1 MNGKEEQFY
10 INSRLSPSAL
20 TIGQTEGLSKG
31 YLFIH
36 SPHRIMP
43 RQTIAS
49 LTAELEE
56 LRPLANGKTEA
67 DLREQQ
73 QALFI
78 LLAAVA
84 TIGFIF

>member
-1 MNGKEEQFY
+1 MTLSLCLITWG
-10 INSRLSPSAL
+10 RLRDSLRVTS
-20 TIGQTEGLSKG
+20 
-31 YLFIH
+31 LFTYH
-36 SPHRIMP
+36 NLIMA

>member
-1 MNGKEEQFY
+1 MTD
-10 INSRLSPSAL
+10 SLSLPHNL
-20 TIGQTEGLSKG
+20 GQTEGLSKS

-36 SPHRIMP
+36 LPHRNLIMA

-56 LRPLANGKTEA
+56 LRPLANGKAEA
-67 DLREQQ
+67 ELREQQ

>member
-1 MNGKEEQFY
+1 MA
-10 INSRLSPSAL
+10 R
-20 TIGQTEGLSKG
+20 T
-31 YLFIH
+31 
-36 SPHRIMP
+36 
-43 RQTIAS
+43 TIAS

-67 DLREQQ
+67 ELREQQ

>member
-1 MNGKEEQFY
+1 MA
-10 INSRLSPSAL
+10 R
-20 TIGQTEGLSKG
+20 T
-31 YLFIH
+31 
-36 SPHRIMP
+36 
-43 RQTIAS
+43 TIAS

-56 LRPLANGKTEA
+56 HRPLANGKIEA

>member
-1 MNGKEEQFY
+1 MNCY
-10 INSRLSPSAL
+10 LITRLSLSAL
-20 TIGQTEGLSKG
+20 TIGQTEGLSKS

-36 SPHRIMP
+36 LPHRIMA

-56 LRPLANGKTEA
+56 LRPLANGKAEA
-67 DLREQQ
+67 ELREQQ

-78 LLAAVA
+78 LLAVVA
-84 TIGFIF
+84 TVGFIF

>member
-1 MNGKEEQFY
+1 MNFLA
-10 INSRLSPSAL
+10 INGYKSDSLSLPHNL
-20 TIGQTEGLSKG
+20 GQTEGLTKS

-56 LRPLANGKTEA
+56 LRPLANGKAEA
-67 DLREQQ
+67 ELREQQ

-78 LLAAVA
+78 LLAVVA

>member
-1 MNGKEEQFY
+1 M
-10 INSRLSPSAL
+10 SR
-20 TIGQTEGLSKG
+20 T
-31 YLFIH
+31 
-36 SPHRIMP
+36 
-43 RQTIAS
+43 TIAS

-56 LRPLANGKTEA
+56 LRPLANGKIEA

>member
-1 MNGKEEQFY
+1 MA
-10 INSRLSPSAL
+10 R
-20 TIGQTEGLSKG
+20 T
-31 YLFIH
+31 
-36 SPHRIMP
+36 
-43 RQTIAS
+43 TIAS

-56 LRPLANGKTEA
+56 LRPLADGKTEA
-67 DLREQQ
+67 ELREQQ